1 MTSPLPEA
9 TSGPPLAILTDTETL
24 LLAHIASL
32 ESELS
37 LYRPKK
43 PPPGWLPVKVVADK
57 LRLTDM
63 AVYRAASEGRITST
77 KIGRRVWIAPIEGRP
92 ARKKYKR
99 RA

>member
-9 TSGPPLAILTDTETL
+9 ASGPPLAVLTDTEA
-24 LLAHIASL
+24 LLARVREL

-43 PPPGWLPVKVVADK
+43 PPPGWLPVKVAADK
-57 LRLTDM
+57 LCLTTM